1 MLMFKQDTILTDNP
15 DNQIWVKTDNDTAS
29 VNLLDPST
37 VNLFSNLD
45 QLVNL
50 KDYSTGKF
58 TFKLE
63 YPRVIDDKPYYIW
76 TQTSNP
82 ITEKTVT
89 GYQAIVNSLD
99 ASRSVCFL

>member
-1 MLMFKQDTILTDNP
+1 MFKQDTTPMDNP

-29 VNLLDPST
+29 VNLVDPAT

-45 QLVNL
+45 QLVHL
-50 KDYSTGKF
+50 KDPNAGAY

-76 TQTSNP
+76 IQSSNP
-82 ITEKTVT
+82 LTDAQVA
-89 GYQAIVNSLD
+89 GYQKIVYNLD
-99 ASRSVCFL
+99 ASRLVQT